1 MQEKLRLWGTAEIQ
15 ERLGVTRARAGQIV
29 SRRGFPDPY
38 VVLKAGQIW
47 LADDV
52 EAWIR
57 EHRPEIAED
66 AEGS

>member
-29 SRRGFPDPY
+29 SRRGVPEPY

-52 EAWIR
+52 EAWIA
-57 EHRPEIAED
+57 EHRPALAED
-66 AEGS
+66 TEEA